1 MSLMCEQEGKVP
13 IRLRGSGSQPG
24 TASLGLPQE
33 LAERLEK
40 AALQPGRWRG
50 GWERRAGS
58 GEVLY
63 ASSFLK

>member
-40 AALQPGRWRG
+40 AALQPG
-50 GWERRAGS
+50 
-58 GEVLY
+58 
-63 ASSFLK
+63 